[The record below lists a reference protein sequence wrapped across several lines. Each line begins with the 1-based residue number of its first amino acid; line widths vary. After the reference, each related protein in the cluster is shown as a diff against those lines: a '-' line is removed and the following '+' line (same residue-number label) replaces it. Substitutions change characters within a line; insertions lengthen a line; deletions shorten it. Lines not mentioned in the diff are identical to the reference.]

1 MADDNMLSKGVPAV
15 NTERKGRL
23 GRGCGGGGGGSRS
36 RNSTRL
42 GERYLKDCILVAA
55 ISKIGQA
62 CLQLQLDDIL
72 QKGG

>member
-23 GRGCGGGGGGSRS
+23 GRGWGWGSRS